1 MSESAELTTRDVF
14 AQIDRRLTRL
24 EDDLR
29 ELRRYVEDRFAALEA
44 KLTGRLDSSEA
55 RTDTRFA
62 ALEAKVDRNF
72 RWLLGITLA
81 AWLSIMTT
89 LLLK

>member
-1 MSESAELTTRDVF
+1 MPDSADLTTRDVF

-29 ELRRYVEDRFAALEA
+29 EFRQYVERRFQEIEQRIVSLEE
-44 KLTGRLDSSEA
+44 KLDV
-55 RTDTRFA
+55 
-62 ALEAKVDRNF
+62 KIDRNF
-72 RWLLGITLA
+72 RWTLGITMA
-81 AWLSIMTT
+81 SWLSLMTT

>member
-1 MSESAELTTRDVF
+1 MTDSPDLTTRDVF

-29 ELRRYVEDRFAALEA
+29 EFRRYVEQRFSALEG
-44 KLTGRLDSSEA
+44 KF
-55 RTDTRFA
+55 DT
-62 ALEAKVDRNF
+62 KIDRNF
-72 RWLLGITLA
+72 RWTLGITMA
-81 AWLSIMTT
+81 SWLSLMTT

>member
-44 KLTGRLDSSEA
+44 K
-55 RTDTRFA
+55 
-62 ALEAKVDRNF
+62 VDRSF

-81 AWLSIMTT
+81 SWLSVMTT
-89 LLLK
+89 LLLKGG